1 MCLYSLN
8 VIFFLLVLTFS
19 EGASTHL
26 GCILKSS
33 SIFSCMSSP
42 NKHPPDKLK
51 YNSRPT
57 TESAW
62 RYFSPDGLKSII
74 WSSILS
80 WGGFR
85 VSAHD
90 DAPES
95 RCFNPADALPSSVLP
110 SPNARSALESTLS
123 FTLSLSLSLTHTH
136 THTHTLTHIHT
147 PLTVSQPMMLHFF
160 LTEVRFLYHNW
171 FHLILYSKCTALVY
185 P

>member
-51 YNSRPT
+51 YNSRPP

-62 RYFSPDGLKSII
+62 RSFSPDGLKSII

-123 FTLSLSLSLTHTH
+123 FTLSLSLSLSLTHTH
-136 THTHTLTHIHT
+136 TASHTHSSHCLTTNDVTLLLDGGPISL
-147 PLTVSQPMMLHFF
+147 P
-160 LTEVRFLYHNW
+160 
-171 FHLILYSKCTALVY
+171 
-185 P
+185 